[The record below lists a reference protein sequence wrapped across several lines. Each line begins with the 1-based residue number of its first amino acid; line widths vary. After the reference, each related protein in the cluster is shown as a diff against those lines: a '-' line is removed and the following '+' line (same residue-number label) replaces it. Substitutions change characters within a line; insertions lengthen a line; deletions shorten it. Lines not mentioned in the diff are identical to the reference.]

1 MRDLRLWVIGAL
13 TLALGGCDA
22 IGAIFR
28 VGMWAGVLMVLAVVG
43 VVLFVASRFR

>member
-1 MRDLRLWVIGAL
+1 MRNLRLWILGAF

-28 VGMWAGVLMVLAVVG
+28 VGMWAGVLMVLVVVG
-43 VVLFVASRFR
+43 GVLFVASRFR